1 MCVRQE
7 TYGKSLCLSLN
18 FTVNL
23 KFLLKKQTNKQT
35 NKNSLMC
42 LLLKKMKSR
51 LKCF

>member
-23 KFLLKKQTNKQT
+23 KFLLKNKQTNKQKQSYVSSLE
-35 NKNSLMC
+35 KNE
-42 LLLKKMKSR
+42 KQT
-51 LKCF
+51 

>member
-23 KFLLKKQTNKQT
+23 KFLLNKQTNKQKQSYVSSLE
-35 NKNSLMC
+35 KNE
-42 LLLKKMKSR
+42 KQT
-51 LKCF
+51 